1 MLAEKF
7 FLTLESI
14 IRHSSDSASGNR
26 PEYPDGAP
34 KVETTEQHVPVT
46 LPEAKLS
53 DQVVES
59 SSTIH

>member
-14 IRHSSDSASGNR
+14 ISHSSDSAPGNC

-34 KVETTEQHVPVT
+34 KVETTDRYVPVK
-46 LPEAKLS
+46 LPEAKPS
-53 DQVVES
+53 DQIIGNG
-59 SSTIH
+59 STIH

>member
-14 IRHSSDSASGNR
+14 IRHSSDSASGNC

-34 KVETTEQHVPVT
+34 KVETTEKHVPVK

-53 DQVVES
+53 DQVVGS
-59 SSTIH
+59 GSTIH

>member
-14 IRHSSDSASGNR
+14 IRHSSDSASANW

-34 KVETTEQHVPVT
+34 KVETTDQHVPVK
-46 LPEAKLS
+46 LPEAKPS
-53 DQVVES
+53 DQVLGNG
-59 SSTIH
+59 STIH

>member
-14 IRHSSDSASGNR
+14 IRHSSDSASGNC

-34 KVETTEQHVPVT
+34 KVETTDQHVPVK
-46 LPEAKLS
+46 LPEATS
-53 DQVVES
+53 DQVVGNG
-59 SSTIH
+59 STIH